1 MEQRRLV
8 SAAINRCAK
17 YQIMLADDLKTLLAT
32 QYAFV
37 VKAQFFHWN
46 VEGPDFAQLHR
57 FFGKIYEEVYENAID
72 QTAEFIRILDDYTPG
87 SFERF
92 AELSLVPG
100 QTRVPRSRLM
110 IQELLADSQTLI
122 DLLNQCFAAAEA
134 ENQQGIA
141 DFVAGRIDAMGKHRW
156 MLRSFLKEDRA

>member
-1 MEQRRLV
+1 MLV
-8 SAAINRCAK
+8 
-17 YQIMLADDLKTLLAT
+17 DDLKVLLAT

-37 VKAQFFHWN
+37 IKAQLFHWN
-46 VEGPDFAQLHR
+46 VEGPDFAQMHK
-57 FFGKIYEEVYENAID
+57 FFGKIYDEVYENAID
-72 QTAEFIRILDDYTPG
+72 STAEYIRILDDYTPG

-92 AELSLVPG
+92 QELSLIPG
-100 QTRVPRSRLM
+100 QTKIPRSRLM

-122 DLLNQCFAAAEA
+122 DHLNQCFSAADS

-156 MLRSFLKEDRA
+156 MLRSFLKDQRA

>member
-1 MEQRRLV
+1 
-8 SAAINRCAK
+8 
-17 YQIMLADDLKTLLAT
+17 MLADDLKILLAS

-37 VKAQFFHWN
+37 IKSQLFHWC
-46 VEGPDFAQLHR
+46 VEGSDFAQLHE
-57 FFGKIYEEVYENAID
+57 FFGDIYEEVYENSID
-72 QTAEFIRILDDYTPG
+72 QTAEFIRILDEYTPG

-92 AELSLVPG
+92 QELSLIPG
-100 QTRVPRSRLM
+100 QTKIPRARLM

-122 DLLNQCFAAAEA
+122 DHLNQCFASAEQ

-156 MLRSFLKEDRA
+156 MLRSFLKEERA

>member
-1 MEQRRLV
+1 MLV
-8 SAAINRCAK
+8 
-17 YQIMLADDLKTLLAT
+17 DDLKILLAT

-37 VKAQFFHWN
+37 IKCQFCHWN
-46 VEGPDFAQLHR
+46 VEGPDFAQLHE
-57 FFGKIYEEVYENAID
+57 FFGDIYEEVYDNSID

-92 AELSLVPG
+92 QELSLVPG
-100 QTRVPRSRLM
+100 QTKVPRARLM

-122 DLLNQCFAAAEA
+122 DHLNQCFAAAEA

-141 DFVAGRIDAMGKHRW
+141 DFVAGRIDAVGKHRW
-156 MLRSFLKEDRA
+156 MLRSFLKEERA

>member
-1 MEQRRLV
+1 
-8 SAAINRCAK
+8 
-17 YQIMLADDLKTLLAT
+17 MLTDDLKVLLAT

-37 VKAQFFHWN
+37 IKAQLFHWN
-46 VEGPDFAQLHR
+46 VEGPDFAQLHE
-57 FFGKIYEEVYENAID
+57 FFGDIYEEVYDNSID

-92 AELSLVPG
+92 QELSLIPG
-100 QTRVPRSRLM
+100 QTRIPRARLM

-122 DLLNQCFAAAEA
+122 DHLNQCFDQAEA
-134 ENQQGIA
+134 EDQQGIA

-156 MLRSFLKEDRA
+156 MLRSFLKEERA